1 MSWAAYIGDPDGS
14 GEPSP
19 YPAHHTMHSAPE
31 AFLLLTLPDVA
42 LAGPALNPASGA
54 LYLEGVSFPQAE
66 QSEDTPLYLV
76 ARLGVFETPIDPLC
90 TVTRT
95 DGPKTRT
102 YRFSATQVDPGEF
115 TLTVPGPFVEGDVH
129 TDQVDA
135 LEGILAEYVAEFR
148 SGGTGAG
155 SVVAVEPLSAGQ
167 ARAIHGAVSDNKDLR
182 GHLVMINEDTGEI
195 IGDMEDRFRIQ
206 EDAVLSEAGHE
217 NDPVVIH
224 IPDDYT
230 RESDR
235 RALEAFAT
243 IIPPDQRNWI
253 STSANVVR

>member
-1 MSWAAYIGDPDGS
+1 
-14 GEPSP
+14 
-19 YPAHHTMHSAPE
+19 MHSTPE

-54 LYLEGVSFPQAE
+54 LYLEGVSFPQSE
-66 QSEDTPLYLV
+66 QTEDTPLYLV

-95 DGPKTRT
+95 DGPKSRS

-115 TLTVPGPFVEGDVH
+115 TLTVPGPFVENDVH
-129 TDQVDA
+129 TDQADA

-148 SGGTGAG
+148 IGGAG
-155 SVVAVEPLSAGQ
+155 ADSVVAVEPLSVGQ

-195 IGDMEDRFRIQ
+195 IGDMEDRFRIK
-206 EDAVLSEAGHE
+206 EDAVFERSGA
-217 NDPVVIH
+217 
-224 IPDDYT
+224 
-230 RESDR
+230 RER
-235 RALEAFAT
+235 PGRHPHPGRLHA
-243 IIPPDQRNWI
+243 R
-253 STSANVVR
+253 V

>member
-1 MSWAAYIGDPDGS
+1 
-14 GEPSP
+14 
-19 YPAHHTMHSAPE
+19 MHSAPE

-155 SVVAVEPLSAGQ
+155 SVVAVESLSAGQ